1 MVLLTA
7 FLEIPGWGKNQG
19 LHLVEF
25 FAGVARPARLGHWIG
40 LKSRAFEIRYC
51 PVKHPTKKKRGKFRR
66 SPMVLQGWCFL
77 MAIMLNLQTRKYI
90 YIENDFIKNNIIFD
104 SELAIWND
112 TSSLTNKN
120 ERTHVVQKSN
130 YCIKLVCFSSS
141 GPGWL

>member
-1 MVLLTA
+1 
-7 FLEIPGWGKNQG
+7 
-19 LHLVEF
+19 
-25 FAGVARPARLGHWIG
+25 
-40 LKSRAFEIRYC
+40 
-51 PVKHPTKKKRGKFRR
+51 
-66 SPMVLQGWCFL
+66 MVLQGWCFL